1 MSDHDT
7 LLADLND
14 LPPELAVDRAAE
26 VLAAAGQA
34 SAALAERDGYHTA
47 TLRWAAATLTEAY
60 NTLLAHTDEHPPSP
74 PPGPTTLAEDPDR
87 LGDLLQAAAEALER
101 AARAASEPSRIYAL
115 THAADL
121 AAQGWR
127 ACGNAKAAP

>member
-1 MSDHDT
+1 MTDPDT
-7 LLADLND
+7 LLADLNT

-34 SAALAERDGYHTA
+34 TAALAERDGYDTA
-47 TLRWAAATLTEAY
+47 TLWWAAATVTEAY
-60 NTLLAHTDEHPPSP
+60 TTLLAHTDDHPPGLPS
-74 PPGPTTLAEDPDR
+74 GPTALADDPDR
-87 LGDLLQAAAEALER
+87 LGDLLQAAAEALDR

-121 AAQGWR
+121 ARQSRR
-127 ACGNAKAAP
+127 ACANAKAAT